1 MQNIRLRQI
10 WRTRAS
16 ESAPWRPV
24 RVTAVSLEGVELQ
37 YLDMAEASESMK
49 TIRTTQEYIRES
61 ESLYSLMRD
70 AP

>member
-1 MQNIRLRQI
+1 
-10 WRTRAS
+10 
-16 ESAPWRPV
+16 
-24 RVTAVSLEGVELQ
+24 LEGVELQ